1 MNHYETLGVSE
12 TATQDEIKK
21 AYRKLATKHHPDKGG
36 DTATFQKIAQAYD
49 TVGDESKRAQ
59 YDAQRSG
66 GFGGGEF
73 DPFAHAASMGQ
84 GWQDVS
90 SMFGQGTPFEQFFR
104 GARPQAHRRRNR
116 DLNIRITVNLK
127 QSFTGCDLEAN
138 YQLPN
143 GKKQT
148 VIIEVPEGIVSG
160 QIIRYQGMGDDTDPS
175 VARGDLNVT
184 VMVEH
189 SQQFERKGDDLVTYC
204 LINPIEA
211 MTGCTKT
218 VSHISGTSIRFNLR
232 AGLQHGTEFASPN
245 LGFKNRQGRHG
256 NFIIIIGIEIPIVT
270 DPDIKQELENIYSK
284 ITNNLDKKD

>member
-59 YDAQRSG
+59 YDVQRQG
-66 GFGGGEF
+66 GFNNGEF

-90 SMFGQGTPFEQFFR
+90 SMFGHGTPFEHFFR
-104 GARPQAHRRRNR
+104 GARPQPHRRKNR
-116 DLNIRITVNLK
+116 DLNIRITINFK
-127 QSFTGCDLEAN
+127 QSYTGSDLEAN

-148 VIIEVPEGIVSG
+148 VIINVPAGVQSG
-160 QIIRYQGMGDDTDPS
+160 QVIRYQEMGDDSDTSLPK
-175 VARGDLNVT
+175 GDLNVT
-184 VMVEH
+184 VLVEH
-189 SQQFERKGDDLVTYC
+189 SNEFERRGDDLIAFC
-204 LINPIEA
+204 KINPIEA
-211 MTGCTKT
+211 MVGCTKIIN
-218 VSHISGTSIRFNLR
+218 HLNGTGIRFNIR
-232 AGLQHGTEFASPN
+232 PGVQYGTEFVSQG
-245 LGFKNRQGRHG
+245 LGFKSLRGNQG
-256 NFIIIIGIEIPIVT
+256 NLIIIVLVDIPAIV
-270 DPDIKQELENIYSK
+270 DPNIKSKFEELYTEFI
-284 ITNNLDKKD
+284 DKNK